1 MTKATQEKILDS
13 AEKLFWM
20 QGHKGTSLDEIA
32 KNAGQ
37 SKGAFFHYF
46 RNKKDVTKL
55 VLDKYAQDVLFAPL
69 EQHFTQSQ
77 NLKDAL
83 YGWARQVYASYSENA
98 YQGGCMLG
106 NMALELSDRDE
117 EMRAELARIFLEW
130 ENRLVGFL
138 KARAYDGQ
146 LLMEPRQFARI
157 LIASLQGIT
166 MTIKVHK
173 DKNRAAREFQAM
185 GDMIERLVQN

>member
-1 MTKATQEKILDS
+1 MAKATQEKILDS

-20 QGHKGTSLDEIA
+20 QGHKATSLDEIA
-32 KNAGQ
+32 KDAGQ

-46 RNKKDVTKL
+46 KNKREVTQRAL
-55 VLDKYAQDVLFAPL
+55 EKYAQDVLFAPL
-69 EQHFTQSQ
+69 ETHFAQSQ

-83 YGWARQVYASYSENA
+83 FGWARQVYMSYGENG

-106 NMALELSDRDE
+106 NMALELSDTDE
-117 EMRAELARIFLEW
+117 ELRAELARIFLEW
-130 ENRLVGFL
+130 ENKLVGFL
-138 KARAYDGQ
+138 REQAYEGQ
-146 LLMEPRQFARI
+146 LLMEPRQFARV
-157 LIASLQGIT
+157 LIATLQGIT

-185 GDMIERLVQN
+185 AELIERLVKD